1 MEHYQ
6 REDDRRKIEY
16 KQMISKIQPPSCV
29 AMDETKKTNKE
40 NSKLRADIKATQNSI
55 KKLRVETR
63 KVTKGIREHFR
74 DKIEHCKKEHTR
86 LVEYA
91 NTTSKN
97 LMMESNFR
105 VAAINS
111 VQNYIM
117 VAENLLMSVLS
128 SFCLLVFAV
137 FITDSISRLIE
148 ASANNI

>member
-16 KQMISKIQPPSCV
+16 EQMISKIQPSSCV

-40 NSKLRADIKATQNSI
+40 NSKLRDDIKATQNSI

-74 DKIEHCKKEHTR
+74 NKNENHKKEHAQ
-86 LVEYA
+86 LVKYA

-105 VAAINS
+105 VAAVNT
-111 VQNYIM
+111 VQNYILL
-117 VAENLLMSVLS
+117 AEPNKM
-128 SFCLLVFAV
+128 
-137 FITDSISRLIE
+137 
-148 ASANNI
+148 